1 MIADDGDKKWRIKGK
16 YQRSVNNKYL
26 FVFFQALQSKHDAL
40 LKRVDELDTEC
51 EQLREH
57 VIEAEG
63 EKDELKGVT
72 KDLEA
77 EKNKLSVELESKQ
90 VGTLST

>member
-1 MIADDGDKKWRIKGK
+1 M
-16 YQRSVNNKYL
+16 
-26 FVFFQALQSKHDAL
+26 
-40 LKRVDELDTEC
+40 DELDTEC

-77 EKNKLSVELESKQ
+77 EKNKLSMELESKQ
-90 VGTLST
+90 VGALST

>member
-1 MIADDGDKKWRIKGK
+1 M
-16 YQRSVNNKYL
+16 
-26 FVFFQALQSKHDAL
+26 
-40 LKRVDELDTEC
+40 DELDTEC

-63 EKDELKGVT
+63 ERDELKGVS

-77 EKNKLSVELESKQ
+77 EKDKLFVELESKQ
-90 VGTLST
+90 VGHFQHEVLHLVISFWFAWS